1 MTASREPDARPLRL
15 SRRGFLLA
23 GAGAGAALFLPACG
37 GGSSSPEGARVGPG
51 GEILLAP
58 RRSTVDLAG
67 KQAKTWTYGGQLPG
81 REIRVKQ
88 GDRVRVRVEN
98 KLPEST
104 SVHWHGI
111 RLANP
116 MDGVPHLTQDP
127 ILPGSSFLY
136 DFVVPDSGTFMFHSH
151 VGMQIDRGLY
161 APLIVDAR
169 NEPLAYDAE
178 AVLLLDDWI
187 DGVDGTPEDQLQ
199 KLETSGMQMGA
210 GGMAGMD
217 MGPGAMPGM
226 DMSKGGI
233 SGMDMEAG
241 SATTVNGLPLR
252 SPKQPHVALDGS
264 VPPAGHLAA
273 LATAMEDGKVDVGDV
288 QHPLH
293 LINGQPP
300 KDPMVQDVRKGE
312 RVRLRLINIAA
323 DTHFLFFVE
332 GHELTVT
339 HADGAPVKPLA
350 TDAVLIGMGERY
362 DVTVTAKGEGSRR
375 MIALP
380 LGKKGDAAVGV
391 LRDVADTARANL
403 TAPFDMPARVVS
415 YTDLRDAEPF
425 EPPASPSLIR
435 ADLAMDSDEPYAWS
449 IGGHRGHETDPIEV
463 SRGDAVSLTMRNS
476 TMMPHPMHLHGHYF
490 RPVLAD
496 GLGARKDTIV
506 VPPMTETAVVVVADN
521 PGRWAFHCHN
531 AYHQNA
537 GMERE
542 LRVNT

>member
-1 MTASREPDARPLRL
+1 MTAQREPDKHPLRL

-37 GGSSSPEGARVGPG
+37 GGSSSSSANAKVGPG
-51 GEILLAP
+51 GEILLTP

-67 KQAKTWTYGGQLPG
+67 KQAKTWTYDGRLPG
-81 REIRVKQ
+81 REIRVRQ
-88 GDRVRVRVEN
+88 GDRVRVLVEN
-98 KLPEST
+98 KLPEAT
-104 SVHWHGI
+104 TVHWHGI

-127 ILPGSSFLY
+127 IKPGSSFLY
-136 DFVVPDSGTFMFHSH
+136 DFVVPDPGTFMFHSH
-151 VGMQIDRGLY
+151 VGTQIDRGLY
-161 APLIVDAR
+161 APLIVDDPR
-169 NEPLAYDAE
+169 EPVAYDTE
-178 AVLLLDDWI
+178 AVLMIDDWI
-187 DGVDGTPEDQLQ
+187 DGVDGTPEAQLS
-199 KLETSGMQMGA
+199 KLEVSGMQMGA

-217 MGPGAMPGM
+217 MSGGMAGM
-226 DMSKGGI
+226 DMSKGAM
-233 SGMDMEAG
+233 SGMDMG
-241 SATTVNGLPLR
+241 GGPVDTLNGVPLR
-252 SPKQPHVALDGS
+252 GPKQPHVALDGS
-264 VPPAGHLAA
+264 VPPADHLAA
-273 LATAMEDGKVDVGDV
+273 LATAMEDGKVDAGDV

-300 KDPMVQDVRKGE
+300 KDPMVQDVKKGE

-339 HADGAPVKPLA
+339 HADGGPVKPVV

-362 DVTVTAKGEGSRR
+362 DVTVTAKGDGTRR

-391 LRDVADTARANL
+391 LRDAGATARTDL
-403 TAPFDMPARVVS
+403 TAPFDMPARVTS
-415 YTDLRDAEPF
+415 YTDIRDAEPF
-425 EPPASPSLIR
+425 QAPASPLLIR
-435 ADLAMDSDEPYAWS
+435 ADLAMDTDKPYAWS
-449 IGGHRGHETDPIEV
+449 IGGLRGFDSDPIQV
-463 SRGDAVSLTMRNS
+463 GRGDAVSLVMRNS

-490 RPVLAD
+490 RAVLAD
-496 GLGARKDTIV
+496 GLGARKDTII
-506 VPPMTETAVVVVADN
+506 VPPMSETSVVVVADN

-531 AYHQNA
+531 AYHMNA

-542 LRVNT
+542 FRVTT

>member
-1 MTASREPDARPLRL
+1 M
-15 SRRGFLLA
+15 A
-23 GAGAGAALFLPACG
+23 GAGVGAALFLPACG
-37 GGSSSPEGARVGPG
+37 GGSPSSQGANAKVGPG
-51 GEILLAP
+51 GEIVLSP

-67 KQAKTWTYGGQLPG
+67 KQAKTWTYDGRLPG
-81 REIRVKQ
+81 PEIRVRQ

-98 KLPEST
+98 RLPEDT

-127 ILPGSSFLY
+127 IKPGSSFLY
-136 DFVVPDSGTFMFHSH
+136 DFVVPDPGTFMFHSH

-161 APLIVDAR
+161 AALIIDDPR
-169 NEPLAYDAE
+169 EPLAYDTE

-187 DGVDGTPEDQLQ
+187 DGVGGTPEAELG
-199 KLETSGMQMGA
+199 KLEASGMQMGA

-217 MGPGAMPGM
+217 PSGGMAGMPGR
-226 DMSKGGI
+226 DMGVVP
-233 SGMDMEAG
+233 AG
-241 SATTVNGLPLR
+241 TVNGLALR
-252 SPKQPHVALDGS
+252 GSKQPHVAIDGS

-273 LATAMEDGKVDVGDV
+273 LATAMEDAKVDAGDV

-300 KDPMVQDVRKGE
+300 KDPFVQDVKKGE

-339 HADGAPVKPLA
+339 HADGAPVKPVA

-362 DVTVTAKGEGSRR
+362 DVTITAKGDGTRR

-391 LRDVADTARANL
+391 LRDAGATARAEL
-403 TAPFDMPARVVS
+403 TGPFDMPARVAS

-425 EPPASPSLIR
+425 QPPESPSLIR
-435 ADLAMDSDEPYAWS
+435 ADLAMDNDKPYAWS
-449 IGGHRGHETDPIEV
+449 IGGHRGHETDPIQVNKGE
-463 SRGDAVSLTMRNS
+463 AVSITMRND

-490 RPVLAD
+490 RTVLAD

-506 VPPMTETAVVVVADN
+506 VPPMTETSVVAVTDN

-542 LRVNT
+542 LRVGS